1 MAIPFVIVDQRKVTL
16 EQNCVVVYRDEIVCY
31 HKRDYDWVEKSR
43 HVFADDKQAKAMF
56 DLISDA
62 ERSGQRKAKTIL
74 APRVGIVLKELEEKI
89 RLLLKRVT
97 NSS

>member
-1 MAIPFVIVDQRKVTL
+1 MAIPFVIVDQRKITL
-16 EQNCVVVYRDEIVCY
+16 DKTDIVVYRDEIVCY

-43 HVFADDKQAKAMF
+43 IAFASELQAKAMF

-74 APRVGIVLKELEEKI
+74 APRVDIVLKELEEKM
-89 RLLLKRVT
+89 RLLLK
-97 NSS
+97 